1 MADYKAIK
9 GWTIQTVSSDPSNPI
24 AGQVWYNST
33 LGKIKAAGASGWATG
48 GNLNTARSAGIGAGT
63 QTAALKY
70 GGEAGSPTSVSATTE
85 FWNGSAWTEV
95 NDLNDS
101 RTQISGGGEV
111 YTSVIA
117 AAGNSPP
124 RTANTETFDGT
135 SWTEVNNLN
144 TVREGGNMM
153 AANATAATFAGGR
166 AHPSYYT
173 QTEDWDGTS
182 WTEVAE
188 LSTAV
193 YNGSSAGTKTSGW
206 VAGGIASAP
215 TQPAATQEW
224 EAPSAVQ
231 VKTVTIS

>member
-1 MADYKAIK
+1 
-9 GWTIQTVSSDPSNPI
+9 T
-24 AGQVWYNST
+24 
-33 LGKIKAAGASGWATG
+33 AGASAGRTEVESWNGSSWTEIAEVNTQTYQG
-48 GNLNTARSAGIGAGT
+48 GGAGT

-101 RTQISGGGEV
+101 RTQISGGGGV

-215 TQPAATQEW
+215 
-224 EAPSAVQ
+224 
-231 VKTVTIS
+231 

>member
-1 MADYKAIK
+1 
-9 GWTIQTVSSDPSNPI
+9 
-24 AGQVWYNST
+24 
-33 LGKIKAAGASGWATG
+33 
-48 GNLNTARSAGIGAGT
+48 
-63 QTAALKY
+63 
-70 GGEAGSPTSVSATTE
+70 
-85 FWNGSAWTEV
+85 
-95 NDLNDS
+95 
-101 RTQISGGGEV
+101 
-111 YTSVIA
+111 
-117 AAGNSPP
+117 
-124 RTANTETFDGT
+124 
-135 SWTEVNNLN
+135 
-144 TVREGGNMM
+144 M

-166 AHPSYYT
+166 SHPSYYT

-215 TQPAATQEW
+215 SQPAATQEW